1 MPLGVVGGVNA
12 RTLAAG
18 GVPNPNPDLLSA
30 STTLLQSGG
39 GAYARLVN
47 ALQGLDQSANIIT
60 LANQAVNFGSDIAT
74 LQGQVATLQ
83 GQVATLQGQVTALQG
98 QVTALTAFQASFN
111 YLQAEVSTG
120 TIFLDQRTIYR
131 RSFVIN
137 GALNTALT
145 VFTYPHGVAAI
156 NYIVN
161 IQAMAGAAT
170 ALQYPLTFLNVAT
183 APSVTAGVSIW
194 ADATNIYI
202 SVGNTTFAGIQV
214 LATMWYTATNR

>member
-1 MPLGVVGGVNA
+1 MQGVVGGVSP
-12 RTLAAG
+12 RQLANGNTPSQYPDQITANTTFLQTGAG
-18 GVPNPNPDLLSA
+18 GFARVSTALMALNQSQNVFTLSSA
-30 STTLLQSGG
+30 VGTLE
-39 GAYARLVN
+39 A
-47 ALQGLDQSANIIT
+47 DIT
-60 LANQAVNFGSDIAT
+60 A

-83 GQVATLQGQVTALQG
+83 GQVATLQGQVTTLQG

-120 TIFLDQRTIYR
+120 TIFLDQRTIYK

-145 VFTYPHGVAAI
+145 VFSFPHGIAAI

>member
-1 MPLGVVGGVNA
+1 MQGVVGGVNA
-12 RTLAAG
+12 RTLTAG

-39 GAYARLVN
+39 GAYVRLVN

-83 GQVATLQGQVTALQG
+83 GQVATLQGQVSTLQA
-98 QVTALTAFQASFN
+98 QVQTLQQFQASFN

-131 RSFVIN
+131 RSIVIN
-137 GALNTALT
+137 NAVTTPNNN
-145 VFTYPHGVAAI
+145 FIFPHGI
-156 NYIVN
+156 LNISYIVN
-161 IQAMAGAAT
+161 IQAMASQPASP
-170 ALQYPLTFLNVAT
+170 QYPLTFLNMAT
-183 APSVTAGVSIW
+183 APTFGTGLSIW
-194 ADATNIYI
+194 ADPTNIVV
-202 SVGNTTFAGIQV
+202 SVGTTGLTGYQV
-214 LATMWYTATNR
+214 IATLFYTATDR

>member
-1 MPLGVVGGVNA
+1 MQGVVGGVNA
-12 RTLAAG
+12 RTLEAG

-83 GQVATLQGQVTALQG
+83 GQVSTLQAQVAAQQVTINSMSYN
-98 QVTALTAFQASFN
+98 QV
-111 YLQAEVSTG
+111 EVSTG
-120 TIFLDQRTIYR
+120 TLFLDQRTIYK

-137 GALNTALT
+137 NALVTPLT
-145 VFTYPHGVAAI
+145 NFTYPHGVAAI

-161 IQAMAGAAT
+161 IQAMAAQAGGQQ
-170 ALQYPLTFLNVAT
+170 LPLTFVNLAT
-183 APSVTAGVSIW
+183 APNISIGLSIW
-194 ADATNIYI
+194 ADVTNLYI
-202 SVGNTTFAGIQV
+202 SVANTAFPGYQV
-214 LATMWYTATNR
+214 LATLWYTATNR

>member
-1 MPLGVVGGVNA
+1 MIGVVGGVNA

-60 LANQAVNFGSDIAT
+60 LANQAVNFGTDITA

-83 GQVATLQGQVTALQG
+83 GQVSTLQSQVATLQAQAALFQ
-98 QVTALTAFQASFN
+98 AFQNSFN
-111 YLQAEVSTG
+111 YLQLEVSTG

-137 GALNTALT
+137 NALVTPLT
-145 VFTYPHGVAAI
+145 NFIFAHNIANISYV
-156 NYIVN
+156 VN
-161 IQAMAGAAT
+161 IQAMASQPASP
-170 ALQYPLTFLNVAT
+170 QYPITFLNMAT
-183 APSVTAGVSIW
+183 APTLSTGLSIW
-194 ADATNIYI
+194 ADTANIVVSIGTTGLPGYQVIATL
-202 SVGNTTFAGIQV
+202 F
-214 LATMWYTATNR
+214 YTATDR